1 MFRGLVDELIRWR
14 LLPVMLVA
22 VLVII
27 AAPLLFLKSAPEG
40 APAASEAPP
49 AAQPDH
55 LPVGGESLVTSSDKA
70 TTPKYKGNSS
80 QDPFAPPASAVNA
93 AKAATASATPAAPSG
108 SPSASQASS
117 GGNLPS
123 KAVITNADGSKTTI
137 TTKKPSTGK
146 KAAPKSS
153 PAPAPQPKSTPPAAS
168 KTTFA
173 AVDVRFAKRKDSK
186 ARRSIPRLQT
196 FKAGNAVAAM
206 FVKYSPARK
215 KAVFA
220 IAPSTKVSGDVK
232 CRRKK
237 GVCRYV
243 DISESKGVR
252 LTVLKPNG
260 AKISRRLDVVNIKTP
275 SEIASSAVPVP
286 ATATRS
292 TPLGEAKC
300 LLRGLL
306 LLPSIFPSIPADACE

>member
-1 MFRGLVDELIRWR
+1 MFRGLVDELIRRR

-49 AAQPDH
+49 AAQTGD
-55 LPVGGESLVTSSDKA
+55 LPVGSESLVTSSDKA
-70 TTPKYKGNSS
+70 TTPKYKGGSS

-93 AKAATASATPAAPSG
+93 AKAATGSAAPAAPSG
-108 SPSASQASS
+108 SPSAGNASS

-123 KAVITNADGSKTTI
+123 KAVITNADGSKAAI
-137 TTKKPSTGK
+137 TTKKPSTSTK
-146 KAAPKSS
+146 SAPKAK
-153 PAPAPQPKSTPPAAS
+153 PTPQVAPKA
-168 KTTFA
+168 TFA
-173 AVDVRFAKRKDSK
+173 SVSVRFAKRQGSK
-186 ARRSIPRLQT
+186 ARSIPRLQT
-196 FKAGNAVAAM
+196 FKADNTVAAM

-232 CRRKK
+232 CRRKM

-243 DISESKGVR
+243 DIPEGEGVR

-260 AKISRRLDVVNIKTP
+260 AKVSRRLDVVNIKTP

-292 TPLGEAKC
+292 TPLDEAKC
-300 LLRGLL
+300 LLQGLL
-306 LLPSIFPSIPADACE
+306 LLPSIFPSPPADACE

>member
-1 MFRGLVDELIRWR
+1 MFRGLVDELIRRR

-49 AAQPDH
+49 AAQTGD

-70 TTPKYKGNSS
+70 TTPKYKGGSS

-93 AKAATASATPAAPSG
+93 AKAATASVTPAAPSG
-108 SPSASQASS
+108 SPSAGKASS
-117 GGNLPS
+117 GGNVPS
-123 KAVITNADGSKTTI
+123 KAVITNADGSKAAI
-137 TTKKPSTGK
+137 TTKKPSTST
-146 KAAPKSS
+146 KS
-153 PAPAPQPKSTPPAAS
+153 APKSTPQVAPKA
-168 KTTFA
+168 TFA
-173 AVDVRFAKRKDSK
+173 SVSVRFAKRQGSK

-196 FKAGNAVAAM
+196 FKADNTVAAM

-243 DISESKGVR
+243 DIPEGEGVR

-260 AKISRRLDVVNIKTP
+260 AKISRRLDVVSIKTP
-275 SEIASSAVPVP
+275 SEIAASTIPVP

-292 TPLGEAKC
+292 TPLDEAKC

-306 LLPSIFPSIPADACE
+306 LLPSIFPSIPADACA